1 MLARLAPISN
11 VAEPLED
18 NSFLSVRLIANSPA
32 AIYEVLDELLTFGSK
47 PVVVVRLI
55 TILLAIIGFSLC

>member
-1 MLARLAPISN
+1 MLARFAPISN

-32 AIYEVLDELLTFGSK
+32 AMYEVLDELLTFGSK

-55 TILLAIIGFSLC
+55 